1 MKRLLALLM
10 AALVL
15 LSLPVASARAD
26 GDDPAAEPPAAQ
38 SAAPET
44 TPDPTEVPA
53 PEPTESPAP
62 APEETPVPEPTEA
75 PAPAPEETLAP
86 EPTES
91 PAPDPTEPAETPAP
105 GEDPVPTDEPVGGDE
120 PGTEPASGDEP
131 PAEKPHVQP
140 QWAKSLE
147 YWERKRQSIALT
159 GDIRED
165 VLTIARSQLGY
176 SADPT
181 CYEEDEDGRHYY
193 TRYGA
198 WDGATFNNWCDSFV
212 SFCIF
217 YAGNTAYPGE
227 SSCRRHMFALKEAG
241 YWREWNAYVPQ
252 KGDIVFFSAP
262 AQYPLPVHV
271 GIVEEVLWGE
281 NGEPNRLATIEGNQ
295 RNPQGET
302 ACVRRMV
309 RLLDDVIGYGTYT
322 VGTVYP
328 AGLSYRTDG
337 YQTIEPD
344 SPYFVEYP
352 TKKALRFL
360 GLENT
365 PYYAYWFPDEP
376 AVQPEP
382 PAEKLLPEPKP
393 EPPAEKKPLP
403 EPKPQRPAKRKSA
416 FVLSDAT

>member
-1 MKRLLALLM
+1 M
-10 AALVL
+10 
-15 LSLPVASARAD
+15 
-26 GDDPAAEPPAAQ
+26 
-38 SAAPET
+38 
-44 TPDPTEVPA
+44 
-53 PEPTESPAP
+53 
-62 APEETPVPEPTEA
+62 
-75 PAPAPEETLAP
+75 
-86 EPTES
+86 
-91 PAPDPTEPAETPAP
+91 
-105 GEDPVPTDEPVGGDE
+105 
-120 PGTEPASGDEP
+120 
-131 PAEKPHVQP
+131 
-140 QWAKSLE
+140 
-147 YWERKRQSIALT
+147 
-159 GDIRED
+159 
-165 VLTIARSQLGY
+165 LTIARSQLGY

-337 YQTIEPD
+337 HQTIEPD